1 MKAILACLSLLLMCS
16 ASLAQTTS
24 APAPPGRLIR
34 IDGRELHMNC
44 VGRGSPTVL
53 LEAGLG
59 DSSLVWSLVQPK
71 IATTTRVCSY
81 DRSGTAWSHD
91 AGPQHG
97 LANASEDLDHL
108 LKAAHEPPPYVLVG
122 HSWGGWLI
130 TVYAHNHLENVGGI
144 VLVDSSVGFDPPVME
159 KMPEAQVGGPAA
171 GPMVVKRNSNEDD
184 PFKKLPVRAAKDYQ
198 WTQSLR
204 RFDDV
209 DDPDEPLTT
218 VQAATRGEFPLDS
231 KPLVLIAARRAG
243 EMGEDTEKGKMIRC
257 KVLGLSRDSTV
268 VYAKSGHH
276 VQLDEPN
283 TVVATVRQIV
293 QRTRRGAKNPSGP
306 SLGRHSNL

>member
-1 MKAILACLSLLLMCS
+1 
-16 ASLAQTTS
+16 
-24 APAPPGRLIR
+24 
-34 IDGRELHMNC
+34 
-44 VGRGSPTVL
+44 
-53 LEAGLG
+53 
-59 DSSLVWSLVQPK
+59 
-71 IATTTRVCSY
+71 
-81 DRSGTAWSHD
+81 
-91 AGPQHG
+91 
-97 LANASEDLDHL
+97 
-108 LKAAHEPPPYVLVG
+108 VLVG

-130 TVYAHNHLENVGGI
+130 IVYAHNHLENVGGI
-144 VLVDSSVGFDPPVME
+144 VLVDSSVGFDPPVIE

-209 DDPDEPLTT
+209 DDPDEPLIT

-243 EMGEDTEKGKMIRC
+243 EMGEDTEKGKTIRS

-268 VYAKSGHH
+268 VYANSGHH
-276 VQLDEPN
+276 VQLDQPN
-283 TVVATVRQIV
+283 TVVAAVRQIV
-293 QRTRRGAKNPSGP
+293 ERTRRGAKNPSG
-306 SLGRHSNL
+306 HSNL